1 MNRGGTAFICVFG
14 MALLAGAA
22 ASAQTA
28 ATPAA
33 DVRTNTMLP
42 SYDITKEV
50 KVQGT
55 IQKIDTSGTNG
66 LTGTQ
71 ILIQT
76 ASGAVDA
83 HLGYGPASKASYLGI
98 SEGQSVTIVGMMQSV
113 GSSNVLLARILT
125 TASRVFVLRNE
136 HGIPVRAL
144 PHSGGH
150 SGPVLNSELMPS
162 QANLKGRAVNA

>member
-1 MNRGGTAFICVFG
+1 MIRRWMAFISMCA

-22 ASAQTA
+22 VNAQTA

-42 SYDITKEV
+42 SYDVTKEV

-66 LTGTQ
+66 LIGTQ
-71 ILIQT
+71 VLIQT
-76 ASGAVDA
+76 ASGVVDA

-98 SEGQSVTIVGMMQSV
+98 SQGQSVTIVGMMQSV
-113 GSSNVLLARILT
+113 GNNNVLLARLLT
-125 TASRVFVLRNE
+125 TANHIFVLRNE
-136 HGIPVRAL
+136 HGIPVRAV
-144 PHSGGH
+144 PRSSAHS
-150 SGPVLNSELMPS
+150 STTFSSELIPS
-162 QANLKGRAVNA
+162 ANTSQGGL